1 MDFDLNIYLVFRA
14 FNQTSALRQQM
25 QYAWNMAHSLSHKA
39 KQLISSADN
48 GKYTSLFYLKHSV
61 RRQCLVF

>member
-14 FNQTSALRQQM
+14 FKQTSTSRREM

-48 GKYTSLFYLKHSV
+48 GKYTSLFYLKHS
-61 RRQCLVF
+61 